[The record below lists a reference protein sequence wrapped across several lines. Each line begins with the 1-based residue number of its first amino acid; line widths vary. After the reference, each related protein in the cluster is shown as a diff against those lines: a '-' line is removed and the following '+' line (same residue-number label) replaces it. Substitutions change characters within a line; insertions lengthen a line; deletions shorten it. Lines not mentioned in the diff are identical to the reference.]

1 MKKLNK
7 TPLKALLLLFT
18 LVVIS
23 SCGDEPVSKKA
34 NTNKLNIRIET
45 SASFLNPLLPGTG
58 QGRYVA
64 ADIFQTLGDLNPK
77 NFEIMPVMV
86 KEIPKGVKV
95 EDGPYK
101 GTLAYQFELLEAAK
115 WDNGTPVTA
124 NDVVFTLKLIFNP
137 LLSTEIWRN
146 YFDKLQG
153 VEIDPTNPRKFTF
166 YNREFYFL
174 AVESFCQF
182 PIYPAY
188 HYDPGN
194 LMQNIAINDLLDP
207 AKAEAM
213 SKQNPNLQKFA
224 EQFSLPEY
232 GTEKSKI
239 VGSGA
244 YRVDFFD
251 KEQGAVLVK
260 KENWWGNPL
269 VSTYPALFS
278 GPDTL
283 NYMLVKAE
291 DAALNM
297 IQAGSVDIVSNIQP
311 LKFLELQK
319 DPAYTKDYNFVTQ
332 WASTYNRVLLN
343 MRDPILSDKKVR
355 QALSFAVDYD
365 DMLNNIQHGLA
376 SRTVGPINPSKP
388 YYAKDLAL
396 YTYNIEKAKAL
407 LSEAGWTDT
416 DKDGVA
422 DKVIRGKK
430 TDLVLSLMVTAG
442 HPTSD
447 LVAASL
453 QNSMGKVGIKVE
465 IKPTELPTINKET
478 KAGNF
483 QLATTASAMFPGW
496 AELDQN
502 YHSQNVPPKGD
513 NRPGLVNKELDGLTE
528 QIRTSQNETERTA
541 MYIRAQEII
550 HDEVP
555 EIFLYAPVY
564 RFVLNKRFDYV
575 LSPLSPPYSA
585 HASKLK
591 K

>member
-1 MKKLNK
+1 
-7 TPLKALLLLFT
+7 
-18 LVVIS
+18 
-23 SCGDEPVSKKA
+23 
-34 NTNKLNIRIET
+34 
-45 SASFLNPLLPGTG
+45 
-58 QGRYVA
+58 
-64 ADIFQTLGDLNPK
+64 
-77 NFEIMPVMV
+77 
-86 KEIPKGVKV
+86 
-95 EDGPYK
+95 
-101 GTLAYQFELLEAAK
+101 
-115 WDNGTPVTA
+115 
-124 NDVVFTLKLIFNP
+124 
-137 LLSTEIWRN
+137 
-146 YFDKLQG
+146 
-153 VEIDPTNPRKFTF
+153 
-166 YNREFYFL
+166 
-174 AVESFCQF
+174 
-182 PIYPAY
+182 
-188 HYDPGN
+188 
-194 LMQNIAINDLLDP
+194 
-207 AKAEAM
+207 
-213 SKQNPNLQKFA
+213 
-224 EQFSLPEY
+224 
-232 GTEKSKI
+232 
-239 VGSGA
+239 
-244 YRVDFFD
+244 
-251 KEQGAVLVK
+251 
-260 KENWWGNPL
+260 
-269 VSTYPALFS
+269 
-278 GPDTL
+278 
-283 NYMLVKAE
+283 
-291 DAALNM
+291 
-297 IQAGSVDIVSNIQP
+297 
-311 LKFLELQK
+311 
-319 DPAYTKDYNFVTQ
+319 
-332 WASTYNRVLLN
+332 